1 MEIRELKDKLET
13 IIQKYENDKSNI
25 KDYLDE
31 LYDTFYE
38 FADDTGNYSFEHN
51 FGNIICGEDC
61 IGLVACVDVD
71 SFYYWRGVREVSE
84 VDYDLLTEITKQT
97 MNELEKCK
105 DFDIC

>member
-38 FADDTGNYSFEHN
+38 FADDTGNYSFEHA
-51 FGNIICGEDC
+51 I
-61 IGLVACVDVD
+61 
-71 SFYYWRGVREVSE
+71 
-84 VDYDLLTEITKQT
+84 
-97 MNELEKCK
+97 
-105 DFDIC
+105 